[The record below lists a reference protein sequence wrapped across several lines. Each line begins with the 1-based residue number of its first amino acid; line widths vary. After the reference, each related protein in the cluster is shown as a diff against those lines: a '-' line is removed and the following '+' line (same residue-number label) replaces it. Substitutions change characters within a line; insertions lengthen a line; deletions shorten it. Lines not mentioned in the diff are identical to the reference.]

1 MRRRIHKLSGFTLV
15 EVMVALVVM
24 SLMSLLAWRGLD
36 GLLKSRDITQSHLQH
51 SARLQ
56 TVVAQWEQDLLA
68 LQDSGNAPAL
78 SFDGATL
85 RITRQRPAGMQVVA
99 WSLRDGGL
107 YRWEDRPVQ
116 TVAAL
121 QESLQ
126 RSQQPLTQDKAQVL
140 TIEGV
145 NGWQVFFYR
154 GNGWSNAQSSDDQ
167 AGPAPAA
174 SAASVLAAPG
184 LFSTTKDCFIDWP
197 NLSASMRARMSVPP
211 PAVAPT
217 KIFTGLADG

>member
-1 MRRRIHKLSGFTLV
+1 MRRRIHRLSGFTLV

-85 RITRQRPAGMQVVA
+85 RITRQQPAGMQVVA
-99 WSLRDGGL
+99 WSLRNGGL

-126 RSQQPLTQDKAQVL
+126 RSQQSLSQDKTQLL

-145 NGWQVFFYR
+145 SGWQMFFYR

-167 AGPAPAA
+167 ASPVAAA
-174 SAASVLAAPG
+174 SAASAAAAPPRSVLPSG
-184 LFSTTKDCFIDWP
+184 VRMILQFAPGSEFSG
-197 NLSASMRARMSVPP
+197 SMTRQIALGPQS
-211 PAVAPT
+211 
-217 KIFTGLADG
+217 

>member
-1 MRRRIHKLSGFTLV
+1 MRPLMRRHSGFTLV
-15 EVMVALVVM
+15 EVMVALLVM
-24 SLMSLLAWRGLD
+24 SLMSVLAWRGLD

-51 SARLQ
+51 SLRLQ

-99 WSLRDGGL
+99 WSLRNGGL
-107 YRWEDRPVQ
+107 YRWEDLPVQ

-126 RSQQPLTQDKAQVL
+126 RSQQALSQDKTQML

-145 NGWQVFFYR
+145 SGWQMFFYR
-154 GNGWSNAQSSDDQ
+154 GNGWSNAQSSDDL
-167 AGPAPAA
+167 AGPVPAA
-174 SAASVLAAPG
+174 SAASAAAAPPRSVLPSG
-184 LFSTTKDCFIDWP
+184 VRMILQFAPGSEFSGSLTRQIALGP
-197 NLSASMRARMSVPP
+197 QS
-211 PAVAPT
+211 
-217 KIFTGLADG
+217 

>member
-174 SAASVLAAPG
+174 SPASAAASATAGPPRSVLPSGVRMILQFAPG
-184 LFSTTKDCFIDWP
+184 SEFSGSLTRQIALGP
-197 NLSASMRARMSVPP
+197 QS
-211 PAVAPT
+211 
-217 KIFTGLADG
+217 

>member
-1 MRRRIHKLSGFTLV
+1 MRPLMRRHSGFTLV
-15 EVMVALVVM
+15 EVMVALLVM
-24 SLMSLLAWRGLD
+24 SLMSVLAWRGLD

-85 RITRQRPAGMQVVA
+85 RITRQRPSGMQVVA
-99 WSLRDGGL
+99 WSLRNGGL

-126 RSQQPLTQDKAQVL
+126 RSQQSLSQDKTQLL

-145 NGWQVFFYR
+145 SGWQMFFYR

-167 AGPAPAA
+167 ASPAA
-174 SAASVLAAPG
+174 PPRSVLPSGVRMILQFAPG
-184 LFSTTKDCFIDWP
+184 SEFSGSLTRQIELGP
-197 NLSASMRARMSVPP
+197 QS
-211 PAVAPT
+211 
-217 KIFTGLADG
+217 

>member
-1 MRRRIHKLSGFTLV
+1 MRRRIHRLSGFTLV

-85 RITRQRPAGMQVVA
+85 RITRQQPAGMQVVA
-99 WSLRDGGL
+99 WSLRNGGL

-126 RSQQPLTQDKAQVL
+126 RSQQSLSQDKTQLL

-145 NGWQVFFYR
+145 SGWQMFFYR

-167 AGPAPAA
+167 ASPVAAA
-174 SAASVLAAPG
+174 SAASAAAAPPRSVLPSG
-184 LFSTTKDCFIDWP
+184 VRMILQFAPGSEFSGSLTRQIELGP
-197 NLSASMRARMSVPP
+197 QS
-211 PAVAPT
+211 
-217 KIFTGLADG
+217 

>member
-1 MRRRIHKLSGFTLV
+1 MRPLMRRHSGFTLV
-15 EVMVALVVM
+15 EVMVALLVM
-24 SLMSLLAWRGLD
+24 SLMSVLAWRGLD

-85 RITRQRPAGMQVVA
+85 RITRQRPSGMQVVA
-99 WSLRDGGL
+99 WSLRNGGL

-126 RSQQPLTQDKAQVL
+126 RSQQSLSQDKTQLL

-145 NGWQVFFYR
+145 SGWQMFFYR

-167 AGPAPAA
+167 ASPVAAA
-174 SAASVLAAPG
+174 SAASAAAAPPRSVLPSG
-184 LFSTTKDCFIDWP
+184 VRMILQFAPGSEFSGSLTRQIELGP
-197 NLSASMRARMSVPP
+197 QS
-211 PAVAPT
+211 
-217 KIFTGLADG
+217 